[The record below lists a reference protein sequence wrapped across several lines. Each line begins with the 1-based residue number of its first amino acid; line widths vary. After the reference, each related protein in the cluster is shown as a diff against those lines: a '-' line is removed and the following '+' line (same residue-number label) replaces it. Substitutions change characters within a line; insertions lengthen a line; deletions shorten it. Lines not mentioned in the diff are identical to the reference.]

1 MSTST
6 KTSLGRRIRTLRVRH
21 SLTQERL
28 ALMVGVEQSYVSRL
42 EAGERNPSIDLL
54 AKFAEAFEISLSELF
69 YGVG

>member
-1 MSTST
+1 
-6 KTSLGRRIRTLRVRH
+6 
-21 SLTQERL
+21 
-28 ALMVGVEQSYVSRL
+28 MVGVEQSYVSRL